1 MGGMGI
7 LLMVGRWVLRG
18 AYSGFRGFSHFII
31 NYCKDEQRRSDSK
44 GSCETPGD
52 AEGQRIGAVFEL
64 GLL

>member
-1 MGGMGI
+1 M
-7 LLMVGRWVLRG
+7 LRG
-18 AYSGFRGFSHFII
+18 VHSGFRGFSHFII